1 MAIRVGVGD
10 YQYEVAE
17 DWGQWPVDGTA
28 SDVATDSQGRV
39 YVAVRTPNSEDQKT
53 GAMIVFDR
61 EGNHIDSW
69 GEDIFD
75 GCHGLWI
82 SPKDEVYHT
91 DAGNNT
97 ITKFTTDGK
106 LLMTIGNKGEWGEHG
121 MPFRSPTRAVESSGG
136 DIYVSDGYG
145 QNRCHK
151 FTAAGELIL
160 SWGEGD
166 NVYWQQEVDK
176 KMTGVAGKGPG
187 QFNLPHDIAVDRN
200 DLSYVADRENLRYQV
215 FDPEGKYITEWNNI
229 KWPNDAVID
238 DDDVMYIAE
247 GGVVEGADGILM
259 MKLNGE
265 VIGRWGERGD
275 RPGQWRGAPHGIW
288 VDCFGDL
295 YVAEVGAT
303 QALHKFIRV

>member
-1 MAIRVGVGD
+1 MAIRVGVGN

-17 DWGQWPVDGTA
+17 GWGEWPVDGVA

-39 YVAVRTPNSEDQKT
+39 YVAVRTQKPGDDAT
-53 GAMIVFDR
+53 GAMVVFNRD
-61 EGNHIDSW
+61 GKHIDSW
-69 GEDIFD
+69 GQDVFN

-91 DAGNNT
+91 DAGDNT
-97 ITKFTTDGK
+97 VTKFTSDGQ
-106 LLMTIGNKGEWGEHG
+106 LLMTIGTKGEWGEPG
-121 MPFRSPTRAVESSGG
+121 MPFSSPTRAVESSGG

-151 FTAAGELIL
+151 FTPDGELVF

-166 NVYWQQEVDK
+166 NVYWQEDVDNK
-176 KMTGVAGKGPG
+176 VTGTAGTGPG

-200 DLSYVADRENLRYQV
+200 DLSYVADRENLRCQV
-215 FDPEGKYITEWNNI
+215 FDPEGNYITEWNNI
-229 KWPNDAVID
+229 KLPMDAVIV
-238 DDDVMYIAE
+238 DDVMYIAE
-247 GGVVEGADGILM
+247 GGVAAGAEGVLI

-265 VIGRWGERGD
+265 VIGRWGEIGD

-295 YVAEVGAT
+295 YVAEVGAQ
-303 QALHKFIRV
+303 QALHKFVRV